1 MDRTNG
7 LRIVLNIR
15 PYCLSGSRARSS
27 EVSYSRR
34 NRAVADGTS
43 EGSLAGICRSP
54 VHLCHESAPSP
65 TSKELVTGPRAYRY
79 TMAASQDTTD
89 ILRNA
94 TFSQPD
100 GPAASV
106 TAADL
111 LLGGAYDPAKLHP
124 MSGLSDNL
132 DYLLLEDDKVNELP
146 GSGTAVPSR
155 GWSDD
160 LCYGTGTMYLT
171 GPFSFPSS
179 FISHLLPSHF
189 GLLSNPVPI
198 RFVYSIS
205 FTLALSSILLFS
217 FVTCAHSCSP
227 GLGVGG
233 VWGLREGVR
242 RPIAVSNTRLRIN
255 SILNSVTRRGTF
267 IGNSA
272 GVLGTPIQRLVLSAP
287 DSYPRLALVYNGI
300 NSSID
305 HWRGRH
311 DAAGSMVAG
320 ALTGVIYK
328 STGACFCPF
337 P

>member
-1 MDRTNG
+1 MDT
-7 LRIVLNIR
+7 
-15 PYCLSGSRARSS
+15 P
-27 EVSYSRR
+27 
-34 NRAVADGTS
+34 
-43 EGSLAGICRSP
+43 
-54 VHLCHESAPSP
+54 
-65 TSKELVTGPRAYRY
+65 
-79 TMAASQDTTD
+79 QDTTD

-94 TFSQPD
+94 TFSHPD

-146 GSGTAVPSR
+146 GSGTAIPSR

-171 GPFSFPSS
+171 G
-179 FISHLLPSHF
+179 
-189 GLLSNPVPI
+189 
-198 RFVYSIS
+198 
-205 FTLALSSILLFS
+205 
-217 FVTCAHSCSP
+217 
-227 GLGVGG
+227 LGVGG

-242 RPIAVSNTRLRIN
+242 RPLAVSNARLRIN
-255 SILNSVTRRGTF
+255 SVLNSVTRRGTF

-272 GVLGTPIQRLVLSAP
+272 GV
-287 DSYPRLALVYNGI
+287 LALVYNGI

-320 ALTGVIYK
+320 ALTGAIYK
-328 STGACFCPF
+328 STAGVKPALAAAMFMSGLAGIWSF
-337 P
+337 LKQSV

>member
-1 MDRTNG
+1 
-7 LRIVLNIR
+7 
-15 PYCLSGSRARSS
+15 
-27 EVSYSRR
+27 
-34 NRAVADGTS
+34 
-43 EGSLAGICRSP
+43 
-54 VHLCHESAPSP
+54 
-65 TSKELVTGPRAYRY
+65 
-79 TMAASQDTTD
+79 MAASQDTTD
-89 ILRNA
+89 VLRNA
-94 TFSQPD
+94 NFSHLD

-146 GSGTAVPSR
+146 GSGTAIPSR

-171 GPFSFPSS
+171 GQFPFFIHITSPSAFYPILAFCETQCRLVS
-179 FISHLLPSHF
+179 FIP
-189 GLLSNPVPI
+189 
-198 RFVYSIS
+198 SIS
-205 FTLALSSILLFS
+205 FTLTLSSILLFS
-217 FVTCAHSCSP
+217 LLSHAHSCSL

-242 RPIAVSNTRLRIN
+242 RPLAVSNSRLRIN

-272 GVLGTPIQRLVLSAP
+272 GVLGTLVRCLAFSDTYA
-287 DSYPRLALVYNGI
+287 RLALVYNGI

-320 ALTGVIYK
+320 ALTGAIYK
-328 STGACFCPF
+328 STGVCFFVSF
-337 P
+337 PESTHSYFQSSRCEARFSGRNIRVWPRWHLEFP

>member
-1 MDRTNG
+1 
-7 LRIVLNIR
+7 
-15 PYCLSGSRARSS
+15 
-27 EVSYSRR
+27 
-34 NRAVADGTS
+34 
-43 EGSLAGICRSP
+43 
-54 VHLCHESAPSP
+54 
-65 TSKELVTGPRAYRY
+65 
-79 TMAASQDTTD
+79 MAASQDTTD

-100 GPAASV
+100 GPAPSV

-132 DYLLLEDDKVNELP
+132 DYLLLEDDKVNDLP
-146 GSGTAVPSR
+146 GSGTAIPSR

-171 GPFSFPSS
+171 GQYSFPSS
-179 FISHLLPSHF
+179 FISHRLLPLSHF
-189 GLLSNPVPI
+189 GLLSDLVSAH
-198 RFVYSIS
+198 FVYSTS
-205 FTLALSSILLFS
+205 FTPTLSSILLFS
-217 FVTCAHSCSP
+217 LLSHAHSRSCSP

-242 RPIAVSNTRLRIN
+242 RPLAVSNSRLRIN

-272 GVLGTPIQRLVLSAP
+272 GVLGTLIQRLALSAP
-287 DSYPRLALVYNGI
+287 DPYPRLALVYNGI

-320 ALTGVIYK
+320 ALTGAIYK
-328 STGACFCPF
+328 STGTRFLSLSPNLPTHISNLAGVKPALAAATFVSGLAGIWSF
-337 P
+337 LKQSV

>member
-1 MDRTNG
+1 
-7 LRIVLNIR
+7 
-15 PYCLSGSRARSS
+15 
-27 EVSYSRR
+27 
-34 NRAVADGTS
+34 
-43 EGSLAGICRSP
+43 
-54 VHLCHESAPSP
+54 
-65 TSKELVTGPRAYRY
+65 
-79 TMAASQDTTD
+79 MAASQDTAD

-94 TFSQPD
+94 TFSHPD
-100 GPAASV
+100 GPAPSV

-124 MSGLSDNL
+124 MSGLSDSL
-132 DYLLLEDDKVNELP
+132 DYLLLEDDKVNDLP
-146 GSGTAVPSR
+146 GSGTAIPSR

-171 GPFSFPSS
+171 GQFSFPSS
-179 FISHLLPSHF
+179 FISRLLLPF
-189 GLLSNPVPI
+189 TPFWL
-198 RFVYSIS
+198 FVEPDAGS
-205 FTLALSSILLFS
+205 FRLFHIIHYHLIINLIVLALSH
-217 FVTCAHSCSP
+217 AHLYSP

-242 RPIAVSNTRLRIN
+242 RPLAVSNSRLRIN

-272 GVLGTPIQRLVLSAP
+272 GVLGMLIRRLAFSNTY
-287 DSYPRLALVYNGI
+287 SRLALVYNGI

-320 ALTGVIYK
+320 ALTGAIYK
-328 STGACFCPF
+328 STGAFFFVSFPESPHSYFQSSRCEACFSGCNVRVWPRWHLEF